1 MDVGSIASV
10 ASALALA
17 RTADAVQM
25 AVHKKAIDIEQ
36 QLAMQLI
43 QAVAQSAPGNP
54 PNLGNHVD
62 IYA

>member
-54 PNLGNHVD
+54 PNLGNNVD